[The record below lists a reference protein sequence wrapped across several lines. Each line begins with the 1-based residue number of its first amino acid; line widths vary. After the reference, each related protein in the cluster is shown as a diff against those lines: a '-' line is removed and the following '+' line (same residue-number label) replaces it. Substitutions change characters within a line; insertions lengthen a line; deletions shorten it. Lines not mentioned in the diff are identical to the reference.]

1 MKLKSRKML
10 LATMLLITALGICFA
25 MTASLSPE
33 AYAAE
38 VKKLLI
44 LSNNP
49 FSGKAASWGFS
60 QDRGVGL
67 AVDKVNAAGG
77 ITING
82 EQYLWEKITC
92 DNRYIPADAV
102 SCLKRG
108 VAQGA
113 RFMCTL
119 GGAVT
124 KPQIPLINQNKVVT
138 IAAIAGG
145 VDFTNAK
152 NKYLFRT
159 MPSADLIIS
168 VEGIKIYKKLG
179 VKRLALLTADNALGH
194 SDARTLKSALK
205 INKMSDILVSE
216 DYLPIST
223 NDFTP
228 ALARVLSK
236 NPDHIEGGAWPAAGL
251 ALLIKQARE
260 FGYKGTFTNLTGA
273 PKVGPL
279 VKIGGKK
286 NVEGVILVR
295 LWPPDQLPTESFKE
309 YWAQYR
315 KKHNEDPGANSW
327 ESYMAFMHLSAA
339 VQQSQSLDPDKIVAV
354 MRNLKIDS
362 LLGELKLIGKDNPLL
377 PGYGINNQFTSP
389 LPITEIKDGTPV
401 IFK

>member
-1 MKLKSRKML
+1 MKQSGGKKWRHLYLAAAL
-10 LATMLLITALGICFA
+10 LAAGLMLVQGLAVPA
-25 MTASLSPE
+25 Q
-33 AYAAE
+33 AAE
-38 VKKLLI
+38 AKKLLI

-67 AVDKVNAAGG
+67 AVDEVNAAGG
-77 ITING
+77 ITIG
-82 EQYLWEKITC
+82 GQKYMWEKVTC

-145 VDFTNAK
+145 ADFTNAK
-152 NKYLFRT
+152 NQYLFRT
-159 MPSADLIIS
+159 MPSADLIIA
-168 VEGIKIYKKLG
+168 VEGINIYKKLG
-179 VKRLALLTADNALGH
+179 VKKLALLTADNTLGH
-194 SDARTLKSALK
+194 SDARTLKNALK
-205 INKMSDILVSE
+205 VNKMSDILVAE
-216 DYLPIST
+216 EYMPIDTS
-223 NDFTP
+223 DFTA
-228 ALARVLSK
+228 ALTRVLAK
-236 NPDHIEGGAWPAAGL
+236 NPQHIEGGAWPAAGL

-260 FGYKGTFTNLTGA
+260 LGYKGTFTNLTGA

-295 LWPPDQLPTESFKE
+295 LWPPDELPTQAFKD
-309 YWAQYR
+309 YWAAYR
-315 KKHNEDPGANSW
+315 KAHNEDPGANSW
-327 ESYMAFMHLSAA
+327 ESYMAFRHLSAA
-339 VQQSQSLDPDKIVAV
+339 VEKAQSLDADKIVAT
-354 MRNLKIDS
+354 MRDLKINS

-389 LPITEIKDGTPV
+389 LPLTSIKDGKPV